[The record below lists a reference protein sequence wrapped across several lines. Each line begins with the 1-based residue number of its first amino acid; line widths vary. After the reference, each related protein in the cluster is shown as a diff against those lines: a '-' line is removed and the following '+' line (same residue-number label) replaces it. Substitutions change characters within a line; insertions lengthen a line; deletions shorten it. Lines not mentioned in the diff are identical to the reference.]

1 MPELKWPHL
10 RHPREVGAMVEDQAE
25 GWVFR
30 QSGRR
35 EVLPEE
41 WPVVTVSCEFG
52 AQGIVLG
59 RGVAERLGFS
69 YWDREIVSEIAR
81 LLHMGEGTVAVFD
94 ERTRHAIEDLLGAFA
109 PNLGATSA
117 DYAAEVRGIIDAIA
131 GRGSA
136 VIVGREAQYLVDPRR
151 ALRVRLVAPFDLRV
165 RQIEA
170 QSGISGGAAKRLIVA
185 GEKERAAF
193 VRRSVGQN
201 VADPVNY
208 DLVVN
213 TDTYSGERAE
223 AVVLMAYLAKFSEW
237 PVTAQVLT
245 GKELSG
251 RAARLP
257 SSDRETDR
265 MH

>member
-1 MPELKWPHL
+1 
-10 RHPREVGAMVEDQAE
+10 MVEAQAE
-25 GWVFR
+25 RWVFR
-30 QSGRR
+30 QNGRR
-35 EVLPEE
+35 EALAEE
-41 WPVVTVSCEFG
+41 WPVVTISCEFG

-81 LLHMGEGTVAVFD
+81 LLHLGEGTVTVFD
-94 ERTRHAIEDLLGAFA
+94 ERTRGEIEELLAAFA

-117 DYAAEVRGIIDAIA
+117 DYVADIRGIIDAVA

-151 ALRVRLVAPFDLRV
+151 ALRVRLVTPLELRV
-165 RQIEA
+165 REIEA
-170 QSGISGGAAKRLIVA
+170 ESKISVDAAKRLIVA

-193 VRRSVGQN
+193 VRRAVGQN

-208 DLVVN
+208 DLVIN

-223 AVVLMAYLAKFSEW
+223 AVVLMAYLAKFGEW
-237 PVTAQVLT
+237 PVTAHGVT
-245 GKELSG
+245 GDGISNG
-251 RAARLP
+251 VDRLP
-257 SSDRETDR
+257 SRDRETDR